1 MASTTHTLTIPSS
14 TRFLEDVREFVTTHA
29 TEAEFSE
36 MSVEKLKMAVDEAC
50 TNVIEHAYE
59 GQSEQPIDISII
71 VNKDKLT
78 VRIRDK
84 GRRFDQTNYE
94 EPNLVRYA
102 KSRKSGGF
110 GVHIMKKMMDD
121 VSYRTSGGVNECC
134 LIKFR
139 D

>member
-1 MASTTHTLTIPSS
+1 VASTTHTLTIPSS
-14 TRFLEDVREFVTTHA
+14 TRFLEDVREFVATHA
-29 TEAEFSE
+29 TDANFSK

-78 VRIRDK
+78 VLIRDK
-84 GRRFDQTNYE
+84 GRSFDRTDYE
-94 EPNLVRYA
+94 EPDLVQYA

-110 GVHIMKKMMDD
+110 GVHIMKKLMDE
-121 VSYRTSGGVNECC
+121 VSYRTGGGVNECC